1 MHRNDSENSLLDEYA
16 GGNDHDESL
25 EMQYDHKNNHR
36 DNHKKE
42 PSLDSLV
49 IKNLEIKLPPG
60 L

>member
-1 MHRNDSENSLLDEYA
+1 MLDEYA